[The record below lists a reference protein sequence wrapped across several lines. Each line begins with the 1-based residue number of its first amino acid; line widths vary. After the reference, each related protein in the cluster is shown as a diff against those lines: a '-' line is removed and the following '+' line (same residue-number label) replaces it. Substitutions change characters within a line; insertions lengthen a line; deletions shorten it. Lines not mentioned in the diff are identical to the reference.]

1 MGTTISHIARTASS
15 VTLIYFWATLVS
27 LSLTTAILAAAV
39 YVR

>member
-1 MGTTISHIARTASS
+1 MSNARHRTRTVPNLA
-15 VTLIYFWATLVS
+15 LIYFCATLVS